1 MMKKLLE
8 SLANAQIP
16 APHQN
21 TETFHMVRWGK
32 NNRYWLKKFDEDY
45 VYGDFVTGLNT
56 YVFNRDENEYSVKE
70 LQQLKERAAKARQ
83 DAIAEQAKAHEEISI
98 QANSIWNA
106 ARHVKEHPYL
116 SKKKVLSHGLKEY
129 QKSLVVPLFDVE
141 GKLWSLQFI
150 FSDGRKRFLSGGKK
164 KGGHF
169 VLGTLDDAQ
178 RAFIC
183 EGYATGAAI
192 YECTNIPTIVAFDSG
207 NLNPVAQEIRNKYPK
222 IKIAICADN
231 DCYSDP
237 NIGLEKAK

>member
-1 MMKKLLE
+1 MKKLLE

-21 TETFHMVRWGK
+21 TETFRMVRWGK
-32 NNRYWLKKFDEDY
+32 NNRYWLKKFDEGY

-56 YVFNRDENEYSVKE
+56 YVFNRDENEYSFKE

-83 DAIAEQAKAHEEISI
+83 DAIAEQTREQEEIAI
-98 QANSIWNA
+98 QANSFWNA

-129 QKSLVVPLFDVE
+129 QKSLVVPLFDVK

-150 FSDGRKRFLSGGKK
+150 LSDGRKRFLSGGKK

-169 VLGTLDDAQ
+169 SWE
-178 RAFIC
+178 R
-183 EGYATGAAI
+183 
-192 YECTNIPTIVAFDSG
+192 
-207 NLNPVAQEIRNKYPK
+207 
-222 IKIAICADN
+222 
-231 DCYSDP
+231 
-237 NIGLEKAK
+237 